1 MKRHLEELEPCI
13 LVLEQ
18 KPRGPEEPSISDS
31 EAVSDRDDE
40 CYEPVGPHLAARPAV
55 QQKVKHEQPKA
66 KDGGASSRDPS
77 VSS

>member
-1 MKRHLEELEPCI
+1 MVLEQEPCGLEEL
-13 LVLEQ
+13 
-18 KPRGPEEPSISDS
+18 SISDS
-31 EAVSDRDDE
+31 EVVSDGDDE
-40 CYEPVGPHLAARPAV
+40 RYDPVGPHLAARPAV